1 MTMELFS
8 FAVSAGDVLA
18 SSSSD
23 GDGFPIGA
31 LLLLAGP
38 VFYLYVFFRYRNAD
52 KRHMHESETEAAMV
66 DVQVADQLAGRVRGS
81 KSARMDGANHRR
93 VKGAQQG
100 FGNFGLNQ
108 QTLSNITRGMLS
120 KD

>member
-1 MTMELFS
+1 MELLSLAS
-8 FAVSAGDVLA
+8 FAGEVLA
-18 SSSSD
+18 SSDSN

-38 VFYLYVFFRYRNAD
+38 IFYLYVFFRYRNAD
-52 KRHMHESETEAAMV
+52 KRHSHESETSA
-66 DVQVADQLAGRVRGS
+66 DILNVQVADQPAGRVRGS
-81 KSARMDGANHRR
+81 KSARMDGANHRS